1 MTDEQEEWFEVRY
14 LIKCKPSEWN
24 NGGPIRFLN
33 DYQYAHWS
41 VCDSQMRQISWGN
54 FCEGTGETNDN

>member
-14 LIKCKPSEWN
+14 LIKCKPSEWELKN
-24 NGGPIRFLN
+24 GGGPIRFLN

-41 VCDSQMRQISWGN
+41 VCDSQMRQIS
-54 FCEGTGETNDN
+54 